1 MLIRKGMWLSL
12 AVGFLLVIG
21 VSPARADDLTS
32 NSQPY
37 FNSGSQIGDQTVSS
51 NEQRNEPKK
60 PLTIPTSSPVPLEG
74 YRWKSRHI
82 HIYMETDNPEIRA
95 GFRDAVHRWNRP
107 GVIHFSWTK
116 HRAKAQVIA
125 SDGDLTDT
133 SNDQTVG
140 YHTSQ
145 LGTTETSYDPHTHA
159 MLRATS
165 ILDSGTLAGT
175 SLHYRSEVAQHE
187 LGHALG
193 LSHAQEYQHSVM
205 VPRNVRTGITKQ
217 DIQSIRLL
225 YGR

>member
-1 MLIRKGMWLSL
+1 MRIKKTIWLIF
-12 AVGFLLVIG
+12 AAGFLFAITAAPVQ
-21 VSPARADDLTS
+21 ADDLTS

-37 FNSGSQIGDQTVSS
+37 FNSGSQTEQPVSG

-60 PLTIPTSSPVPLEG
+60 PLTIPTSAPVPLEG
-74 YRWKSRHI
+74 YRWKSRRI
-82 HIYMETDNPEIRA
+82 HIYMESDNPEIRA
-95 GFRDAVHRWNRP
+95 GFRDAVRKWNRP
-107 GVIHFSWTK
+107 GIIHFIWTK
-116 HRAKAQVIA
+116 HRSKAQVIA

-133 SNDQTVG
+133 ANDQSVG

-145 LGTTETSYDPHTHA
+145 LGTTETSYDPKSHA

-217 DIQSIRLL
+217 DIQSVRLL

>member
-1 MLIRKGMWLSL
+1 MRIQKAIWVSL
-12 AVGFLLVIG
+12 AISCLLAITTI
-21 VSPARADDLTS
+21 PAHADDLTS

-37 FNSGSQIGDQTVSS
+37 FNSGSQTDQPVTG
-51 NEQRNEPKK
+51 NEERNEPKK
-60 PLTIPTSSPVPLEG
+60 PLTIPTTSPVPLEG
-74 YRWKSRHI
+74 YRWKSRRI
-82 HIYMETDNPEIRA
+82 HIYMETDNPQIRA
-95 GFRDAVHRWNRP
+95 GFRDAVKKWNHP
-107 GVIHFSWTK
+107 GIIHFVWTK
-116 HRAKAQVIA
+116 HRSKAQVIA

-133 SNDQTVG
+133 ANDQTVG
-140 YHTSQ
+140 YQTSQ
-145 LGTTETSYDPHTHA
+145 LGTTETSYDPQSHA

-193 LSHAQEYQHSVM
+193 LGHAQEYQHSVM

-217 DIQSIRLL
+217 DIRSVRLL